1 MYDKRPAFGQVK
13 TVADQPVRHLSNAVS
28 VYLDQSKALRPFAF
42 QCQERVG
49 NWNDRMTVWLRD
61 FWVPVHLALAIER
74 AGELKLPFGNLAKR
88 VQSPEVLAS
97 R

>member
-28 VYLDQSKALRPFAF
+28 VYLDQSKALRPFAC
-42 QCQERVG
+42 QCQECVG
-49 NWNDRMTVWLRD
+49 NWDERMTVCLRD

-74 AGELKLPFGNLAKR
+74 ADELKLPFGNIAKR
-88 VQSPEVLAS
+88 VQSPEILAH